1 MAPYLILILAVCA
14 ADQLTKL
21 WALDYIFTH
30 ATALAANTP
39 ALASGLPHV
48 GDSVPVIDGVL
59 HMTYI
64 ENPGMSF
71 GLLTEHRWIFM
82 TVSAVAI
89 LAILV
94 YLFTLKGKPK
104 LLCTALAL
112 VVGGGIGNMFDRV
125 LLGYVV
131 DFIDVRLFGSLW
143 TWVFN
148 VADAAV
154 CVGAGLLVLYCLVS
168 YRKEKKETA
177 R

>member
-1 MAPYLILILAVCA
+1 MAPYLLLILAVCA

-21 WALDYIFTH
+21 WAMNFIFDH
-30 ATALAANTP
+30 ATA
-39 ALASGLPHV
+39 ASGIAGAALPLP

-59 HMTYI
+59 HFTYI
-64 ENPGMSF
+64 ENSGMSF
-71 GLLTEHRWIFM
+71 GLLTNHRWIFM
-82 TVSAVAI
+82 AVSSVAI

-94 YLFTLKGKPK
+94 YMFTIKGKQT
-104 LLCTALAL
+104 LLRTSLAL
-112 VVGGGIGNMFDRV
+112 IVGGGIGNMFDRV

-148 VADAAV
+148 AADAAV
-154 CVGAGLLVLYCLVS
+154 CVGAGLLVLYCLLS
-168 YRKEKKETA
+168 YKKEKKETA